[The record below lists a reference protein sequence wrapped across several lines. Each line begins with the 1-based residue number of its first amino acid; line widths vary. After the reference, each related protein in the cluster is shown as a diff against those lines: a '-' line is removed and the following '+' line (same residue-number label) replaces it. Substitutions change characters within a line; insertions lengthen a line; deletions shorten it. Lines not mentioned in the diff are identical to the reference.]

1 MNIYYLILQMMSKM
15 LNLPMFL
22 YIGNRRWQNTVK
34 EWSEEELMVLWV
46 ALDTMLEESHDV
58 EMRRNV
64 VYLME
69 KFFTIS
75 DELDINSIEDEKQ

>member
-1 MNIYYLILQMMSKM
+1 MMSKM